1 MKQYLFAGTHHQM
14 SVKHLD
20 CYVNEFSG
28 RHNARPLDTID
39 QMTAIVQGL
48 VGKNLRYR
56 DLVA

>member
-1 MKQYLFAGTHHQM
+1 MKQYIFVGTYHQM

-20 CYVNEFSG
+20 RYV
-28 RHNARPLDTID
+28 LDTIN
-39 QMTAIVQGL
+39 QMTAIAQGL